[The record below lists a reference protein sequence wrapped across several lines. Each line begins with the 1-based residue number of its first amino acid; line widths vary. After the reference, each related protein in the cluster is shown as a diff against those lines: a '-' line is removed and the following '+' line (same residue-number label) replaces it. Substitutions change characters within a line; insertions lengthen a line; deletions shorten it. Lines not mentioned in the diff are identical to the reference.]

1 MQSSTIGPKLL
12 SMIGPITGME
22 HVGLG
27 TDGGGRLPALISGYK
42 DVRDLVKLIGAMQ
55 RLGSHM
61 KRLQLIW
68 EVIFLGFF
76 DNVSVKLMEVVN
88 SIQIKAAGLNL
99 NFRFC
104 CKTYWVE
111 NALPKRASK
120 HSR

>member
-55 RLGSHM
+55 EIGLSHEE
-61 KRLQLIW
+61 I
-68 EVIFLGFF
+68 
-76 DNVSVKLMEVVN
+76 
-88 SIQIKAAGLNL
+88 AAYMGGNL
-99 NFRFC
+99 LRVLRQC
-104 CKTYWVE
+104 IG
-111 NALPKRASK
+111 
-120 HSR
+120 